1 VIEDSV
7 ILVTG
12 AAGFIGSHLCRELA
26 EKKPKKIIALDS
38 LNYGSWSNLNNS
50 SNIEKF
56 KADLT
61 NLNDNDFDD
70 LLKDVDYVFHLAA
83 EKHNQSK
90 NTPQRVIDVNIS
102 ATYKLVQ
109 ASARAEIKK
118 FVFTSSLYAYGM
130 MNSIGM
136 SEDEICN
143 PHTLYGISKLAGE
156 HFLNEFAQSHNLNFN
171 IARLFF
177 TYGTH
182 QYSGTGYK
190 SVIISNFEKI
200 LQGKRPTIYGSGQQ
214 RLDYIN
220 IKDVIN
226 SLFIL
231 STNHTNR
238 DVFNIGSGVGTTIED
253 LTNLML
259 DVSGSSLE
267 PLYCPPDWTEGS
279 SRVSNPHKAMTK
291 LNWKPKVELKEG
303 LQEVFNWMQNNV
315 KQI

>member
-26 EKKPKKIIALDS
+26 EKKTKKIIALDS
-38 LNYGSWSNLNNS
+38 LNYGSWSNLNNL

-56 KADLT
+56 KMDIT
-61 NLNDNDFDD
+61 DLNDSDFED
-70 LLKDVDYVFHLAA
+70 LIKDVDYVFHLAA

-102 ATYKLVQ
+102 ATYKLIQ
-109 ASARAEIKK
+109 ASAKAKIKK
-118 FVFTSSLYAYGM
+118 FIFTSSLYAYGM
-130 MNSIGM
+130 MNSSGM
-136 SEDEICN
+136 SEDQICN
-143 PHTLYGISKLAGE
+143 PHTLYGCSKLAGE
-156 HFLNEFAQSHNLNFN
+156 YFLNEFAQSQDLDFN
-171 IARLFF
+171 VARLFF

-200 LQGKRPTIYGSGQQ
+200 LQGKRPTIFGSGEQT
-214 RLDYIN
+214 LDYIN

-226 SLFIL
+226 ALFIL
-231 STNHTNR
+231 TTNQSNK
-238 DVFNIGSGVGTTIED
+238 DVFNIGSGIGTTIEN

-259 DVSGSSLE
+259 EVSGSSLE

-279 SRVSNPHKAMTK
+279 SRVSNPKKAMTK
-291 LNWKPKVELKEG
+291 LNWKPKVELKMG
-303 LQEVFNWMQNNV
+303 LQEVFNWMQSNV
-315 KQI
+315 KQV